1 MLGLGLEVGLPLS
14 APGSTPST
22 LDRVVGGGRGEE
34 APTEAAAAAEAVEA
48 VGAVEAEA
56 AAAAAGAAT
65 ASAEEVEEGEVV
77 VEAAGAGQS

>member
-65 ASAEEVEEGEVV
+65 AAPGLRRKEPTWLGLGVTVS
-77 VEAAGAGQS
+77 